1 MNQQDIQILR
11 LAIAQINTTVGD
23 LDGNTQKIINYI
35 GRAKEAGADIVTFP
49 ELAIPGYPPE
59 DLLLK
64 NGFVRNNLEC
74 LQQIIEATEGI
85 TAIVGYVDQA
95 QDDIFNAAAVITDGA
110 LQGVH
115 HKWFLPNYGVFDEER
130 YFKSGSKTAVYE
142 GYGTIFGVEVCEDS
156 WYAEGPHRNQA
167 LIGNAELVIIVNAS
181 PFYAGKWHFRE
192 EMIATRATDNQC
204 FFAYGNLV
212 GGQDELVFDGHSLV
226 FGPDG
231 RVICRGPA
239 FEEDLLLV
247 DLDMNESRH
256 QRLIDTRRKQA
267 QEHAQ
272 TCGGIVE
279 RIQLPPVESPS
290 QRPPVPPC
298 CHDAPERLEEIYDA
312 LKLGTRDYVEKNG
325 FKKTVLGLS
334 GGIDSALTAVIAADA
349 LGPDRVAAAVMPS
362 EFSSDETQSDAVKM
376 AEELGIQHY
385 WIPIED
391 IFETYLKTLAGP
403 FEGTQPGVAEENVQA
418 RIRGNLLM
426 ALSNKFDWLVLTTGN
441 KSELATGYSTL
452 YGDMAGGFNVLKD
465 VPKTLVYELSHYR
478 NGIGHVIL
486 DSIIE
491 RAPSAE
497 LRPNQK
503 DVDTLPP
510 YEVLDPIIHAYVEE
524 DKSVAEIVAQGS
536 DRSIVDRVVRMVDR
550 NEYKR
555 RQAPPGV
562 KITPKAFGKDRRLPI
577 TNKYRE

>member
-1 MNQQDIQILR
+1 MNQQEIQTLR

-23 LDGNTQKIINYI
+23 LDGNTRKIIDYI

-49 ELAIPGYPPE
+49 ELAITGYPPE

-74 LQQIIEATEGI
+74 LQRIIESTKGI

-95 QDDIFNAAAVITDGA
+95 GDDIFNAAAVITDGNLA
-110 LQGVH
+110 GVH
-115 HKWFLPNYGVFDEER
+115 HKWFLPNYGVFDEQR
-130 YFKSGSKTAVYE
+130 YFKAGSETKVYE
-142 GYGTIFGVEVCEDS
+142 GYGTVFGVEVCEDS
-156 WYAEGPHRNQA
+156 WYAEGPHRVQA
-167 LIGNAELVIIVNAS
+167 LAGDAELIIIVNAS
-181 PFYAGKWHFRE
+181 PFHAGKWHFRE

-204 FFAYGNLV
+204 FFAYGNLI

-226 FGPDG
+226 FAPDG
-231 RVICRGPA
+231 RVVCRGPA

-247 DLDMNESRH
+247 DLDVAESRH
-256 QRLIDTRRKQA
+256 ARLVDTRRRQA
-267 QEHAQ
+267 QEHLCEDR
-272 TCGGIVE
+272 TVLE
-279 RIQLPPVESPS
+279 RVQLPPID
-290 QRPPVPPC
+290 RPIDRPALPPC
-298 CHDAPERLEEIYDA
+298 FHDAPDRLKEIYDA
-312 LKLGTRDYVEKNG
+312 LKLGTRDYVDKNG
-325 FKKTVLGLS
+325 FKKVVLGMS

-349 LGPDRVAAAVMPS
+349 LGKDRVAVAVMPS
-362 EFSSDETQSDAVKM
+362 EFSSDATQSDAVKM
-376 AEELGIQHY
+376 AEELGVQCY

-391 IFETYLKTLAGP
+391 IFESYLRTLSGP

-426 ALSNKFDWLVLTTGN
+426 ALSNKFGWLVLTTGN
-441 KSELATGYSTL
+441 KSEIAVGYSTL

-478 NGIGHVIL
+478 NGISHVIL

-524 DKSVAEIVAQGS
+524 DKSVAEIAAMGF
-536 DRSIVDRVVRMVDR
+536 DRATVDRVVRMVDR